1 MRKKVIISV
10 ILIIIALLV
19 AFAVKNLK
27 YEQSNENSASAEEDT
42 ESEKTVEELKTETG
56 ATASEDIYEIQQEY
70 DGREILTIK
79 PNEQYNTVLAGI
91 LKNGKPSIQE
101 IKQLD
106 LSKFKK
112 GIWISEVSRDK
123 VLQILKNCKLENFD
137 IDKEGYLYKKEDST
151 NEYSIKLENLI
162 NSNELTIIDITG
174 TCYIRDEMTGEVVEY
189 PFKDMDLYQICE
201 RYNTEGS
208 SIIIITT
215 NPVKEID
222 ILKAICN

>member
-1 MRKKVIISV
+1 MRGKVIISV

-19 AFAVKNLK
+19 VFVVKNLEE
-27 YEQSNENSASAEEDT
+27 EQSTENSASVKEDT
-42 ESEKTVEELKTETG
+42 ENEKTIEELKTEIG

-91 LKNGKPSIQE
+91 LKNGQPSIQE
-101 IKQLD
+101 IEQLD

-123 VLQILKNCKLENFD
+123 VLQILKKCKLENFD

-151 NEYSIKLENLI
+151 NEYSVKLENLI